1 MGKTGDCLMSNGDTA
16 LAPAPD
22 PGVVSAEIPKP
33 PEAGTL
39 QVTTDPSPLSVQ
51 VFDTRGHHVA
61 QGVSPATFTLPP
73 GLYAVCAKRPNAPDL
88 VMLGRV
94 VSKGERP
101 IRLLDRDPKFAELAS
116 STFFGFVDTYY
127 YKVQPIP
134 SYKAQ
139 PIRRATQETIIEPSA
154 VKPFWVRFQRLTDWE
169 TSHLEPTVSFSS
181 ERIHDRAVLS
191 ITNPVPGVVFAQI
204 AGATGPVLNV
214 ALPPAGVRPSQCQ
227 LVVGFDTDGPQAFV
241 RLSTDWA
248 NAAMQ
253 YMSKGYYDEA
263 KDLVEAGKAR
273 SDDRPSVFQRMVN
286 HIGRR
291 FDDPSAALVP
301 RYLALRLGEDTILST
316 IGDSVLDVLQPKIP
330 DGRIIS
336 AESAARRQE
345 YEVSASHLNAIPAG
359 TLPLFTEGF
368 SLLVHRLRE
377 LRNLEPD
384 APAKGARSAAELGK
398 LKILMRT
405 LSKWALHINLNCPTL
420 TFKGIN
426 PAAPS
431 RSAEL
436 AAPAAS
442 DGWKAGISQK

>member
-1 MGKTGDCLMSNGDTA
+1 MSNGDTA

-22 PGVVSAEIPKP
+22 PGVVSAEITKP

-39 QVTTDPSPLSVQ
+39 QVSTDPSPLSVQ

-73 GLYAVCAKRPNAPDL
+73 GLYAVCARRPNAPDL
-88 VMLGRV
+88 VTLGRV

-101 IRLLDRDPKFAELAS
+101 IRLLDRDPKLAELAS
-116 STFFGFVDTYY
+116 STFFGLLDTYY

-134 SYKAQ
+134 NYKAQ
-139 PIRRATQETIIEPSA
+139 SIARATEENAAEPSA
-154 VKPFWVRFQRLTDWE
+154 VQPFWVRFQKLTDWQ
-169 TSHLEPTVSFSS
+169 TSHLEPSLSFSS
-181 ERIHDRAVLS
+181 EQIHDRAVLS
-191 ITNPVPGVVFAQI
+191 ITNPLASVVFAQI
-204 AGATGPVLNV
+204 AGSSGPVLNV

-227 LVVGFDTDGPQAFV
+227 LVVSFDADGPQAYV

-263 KDLVEAGKAR
+263 RDLVEAGRAR
-273 SDDRPSVFQRMVN
+273 SDDRPSVFQRMAKY
-286 HIGRR
+286 ISSR

-301 RYLALRLGEDTILST
+301 RYLSLRIGEDTVLNT
-316 IGDSVLDVLQPKIP
+316 IGDSMLDVLQPKIP

-336 AESAARRQE
+336 AEAAARRQQ
-345 YEVSASHLNAIPAG
+345 YEVSAFHLNAIPAG
-359 TLPLFTEGF
+359 ALPLFTEGF

-384 APAKGARSAAELGK
+384 APAERLPDAAELEK
-398 LKILMRT
+398 LRILMRT

-426 PAAPS
+426 PAVPS

-442 DGWKAGISQK
+442 DGWKAGIPQ